1 MTEVVDLV
9 RFSRARTDL
18 ERFARKNPSYDPS
31 ELLER
36 LERENDVKQ
45 AKKCAFVL
53 CGEPFIAERKD
64 QIYCPKGSCKM
75 AAYRLRNHGY
85 ETTDLADILA
95 RARDAELQSHGV
107 AGTSHGDVSKA
118 KRYREDAFRAAYD
131 AIGAELGI
139 VQQSV
144 VLSTD
149 ELDEPE
155 NEQDEPE
162 NDAEQDPLTPERVR
176 EKLRAFMAETGYSQ
190 GKIVKLAGVNQST
203 VSLFVR
209 NLTGGSEDF
218 RRAIMSV
225 VTQDHGMDRR

>member
-1 MTEVVDLV
+1 MNEVTDLV

-64 QIYCPKGSCKM
+64 QIYCPKGTCKM

-107 AGTSHGDVSKA
+107 AGTNHGDVSKA
-118 KRYREDAFRAAYD
+118 KRYREDALRAAYD
-131 AIGAELGI
+131 ALAAELGI
-139 VQQSV
+139 VQAPV
-144 VLSTD
+144 APVD
-149 ELDEPE
+149 EL
-155 NEQDEPE
+155 DEPE

-176 EKLRAFMAETGYSQ
+176 EKLRAWMLETGYGQ
-190 GKIVKLAGVNQST
+190 TKVAKLACVGQPTISQFLNEKT
-203 VSLFVR
+203 D
-209 NLTGGSEDF
+209 GSEDF

-225 VTQDHGMDRR
+225 VTQDHGMDKR